1 MFSDVV
7 LYSAFGGVIAVLLAI
22 DLLVVQR
29 DPHAVSIRE
38 AAVWSAIWIGVA
50 ILFGL
55 FVPQLHAG
63 AGPTARVEYFT
74 GYVIEKSLS
83 VDNVFVFV
91 LIFQALA
98 VPRALQHR
106 VLFYGVLGAIIMR
119 TVMIFLG
126 AALIERFEWI
136 LYVFGAFLLY
146 LAWKTWVH
154 REQHEDVNET
164 AVMRTIQRLLP
175 TTDDYRGDKFFVRE
189 QGRLL
194 ATPMFVVLVMV
205 EFSDLIFATDSIPA
219 VFAIT
224 RDPFIVLT
232 SNIFAI
238 LGLRALYFLLAGVS
252 DRLHYLKAGLAII
265 LGFVGL
271 KLLAE
276 SVEGIWHPSPLQSLA
291 IIGVILT
298 IVVVMSLRY
307 GPEPPEQ
314 VPSGVGPFLHARS
327 ERPASHEQGHSG
339 DRE

>member
-7 LYSAFGGVIAVLLAI
+7 LYAGFAAVIAALLAI

-29 DPHAVSIRE
+29 DTHAVSIRE
-38 AAVWSAIWIGVA
+38 AAMWSTIWIGVA

-55 FVPQLHAG
+55 FIPQLHGG
-63 AGPTARVEYFT
+63 AGPAARIEYFT

-91 LIFQALA
+91 LIFQAMA

-106 VLFYGVLGAIIMR
+106 VLFYGVLGAIAMR
-119 TVMIFLG
+119 TVLIFVG

-146 LAWKTWVH
+146 LAWKTWAH
-154 REQHEDVNET
+154 REEHEDVNET
-164 AVMRTIQRLLP
+164 GIMRMIQRLLP
-175 TTDDYRGDKFFVRE
+175 ITNDYRGERFFVRE
-189 QGRLL
+189 HGRLL
-194 ATPMFVVLVMV
+194 ATPMFVVLVLV
-205 EFSDLIFATDSIPA
+205 EFSDLIFAADSIPA

-238 LGLRALYFLLAGVS
+238 LGLRALYFLLAGVA

-265 LGFVGL
+265 LGFVGV

-276 SVEGIWHPSPLQSLA
+276 SVEGLWHPSPLQSLA
-291 IIGVILT
+291 VIGVILV

-307 GPEPPEQ
+307 GPEPPEE
-314 VPSGVGPFLHARS
+314 VPSGVGPFLRARS
-327 ERPASHEQGHSG
+327 EHPTPAPKDGPPTE
-339 DRE
+339 

>member
-7 LYSAFGGVIAVLLAI
+7 LYAGFAAVIAALLAI

-29 DPHAVSIRE
+29 DTHAVSIRE
-38 AAVWSAIWIGVA
+38 AAMWSTIWIGVA

-55 FVPQLHAG
+55 FIPQLHGG
-63 AGPTARVEYFT
+63 AGPAARIEYFT

-91 LIFQALA
+91 LIFQAMA

-106 VLFYGVLGAIIMR
+106 VLFYGVLGAIAMR
-119 TVMIFLG
+119 TVLIFAG

-146 LAWKTWVH
+146 LAWKTWAH
-154 REQHEDVNET
+154 REEHEDVNET
-164 AVMRTIQRLLP
+164 GIMRMIQRLLP
-175 TTDDYRGDKFFVRE
+175 ITNDYRGERFFVRE
-189 QGRLL
+189 HGRLL
-194 ATPMFVVLVMV
+194 ATPMFVVLVLV
-205 EFSDLIFATDSIPA
+205 EFSDLIFAADSIPA

-238 LGLRALYFLLAGVS
+238 LGLRALYFLLAGVA

-265 LGFVGL
+265 LGFVGV

-276 SVEGIWHPSPLQSLA
+276 SVEGLWHPSPLQSLA
-291 IIGVILT
+291 VIGVILV

-307 GPEPPEQ
+307 GPEPPEE
-314 VPSGVGPFLHARS
+314 VPSGVGPFLRARS
-327 ERPASHEQGHSG
+327 EHPTPAPKDGPPTE
-339 DRE
+339 

>member
-7 LYSAFGGVIAVLLAI
+7 LYAGFAAVITALLAI

-29 DPHAVSIRE
+29 NTHAVSIRE
-38 AAVWSAIWIGVA
+38 AAMWSTIWIGVA

-55 FVPQLHAG
+55 FIPQLHGG
-63 AGPTARVEYFT
+63 AGPAARIEYFT

-91 LIFQALA
+91 LIFQAMA

-106 VLFYGVLGAIIMR
+106 VLFYGVLGAIAMR
-119 TVMIFLG
+119 TVLIFAG

-146 LAWKTWVH
+146 LAWKTWAH
-154 REQHEDVNET
+154 REEHEDVNET
-164 AVMRTIQRLLP
+164 GIMRVIQRLLP
-175 TTDDYRGDKFFVRE
+175 ITNDYRGDKFFVRE
-189 QGRLL
+189 HGRLL
-194 ATPMFVVLVMV
+194 ATPMFVVLVLV
-205 EFSDLIFATDSIPA
+205 EFSDLIFAADSIPA

-238 LGLRALYFLLAGVS
+238 LGLRALYFLLAGVA

-265 LGFVGL
+265 LGFVGV

-276 SVEGIWHPSPLQSLA
+276 SVEGLWHPSPLQSLA
-291 IIGVILT
+291 VIGVILV
-298 IVVVMSLRY
+298 IVVVKSLRY
-307 GPEPPEQ
+307 GPEPPEE
-314 VPSGVGPFLHARS
+314 VPSGVGPFLHART
-327 ERPASHEQGHSG
+327 EHPTPAPKDGPPTE
-339 DRE
+339 